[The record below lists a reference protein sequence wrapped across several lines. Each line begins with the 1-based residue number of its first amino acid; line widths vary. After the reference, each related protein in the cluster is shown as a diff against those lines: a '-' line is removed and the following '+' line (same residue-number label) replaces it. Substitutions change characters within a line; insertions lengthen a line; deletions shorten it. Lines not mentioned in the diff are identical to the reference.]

1 MVLSKMNGPDL
12 MKRFFWFWK
21 YHVDSFYWLIS
32 KLIPWTLSF
41 WINEIHAQE
50 CLGASMII
58 KLTTMFGLL
67 LFINGYLCFG
77 CKQGTLSSGHR
88 TILGIWGRQIP
99 LAICTTSTATLQLST
114 WHSVIVVGIA
124 ELGSSFWTSG
134 FSYFSLP
141 RCVLAMCLP
150 SFAISRSSVFARLAF
165 HSSCVTKRYVL
176 QRLGCFAKVR
186 MCLFPLCQVAAEAA
200 ALSSHVD
207 KTWWVRF
214 PGLTQLLSAQLWE
227 QSG

>member
-77 CKQGTLSSGHR
+77 CKQGTLSSGYR

-99 LAICTTSTATLQLST
+99 LAICTTSTATCSSAMPFCHHGGYSWAWLLLLNFRIFLFPSPTVCPCHVLASLCHFKQLC
-114 WHSVIVVGIA
+114 VCQA
-124 ELGSSFWTSG
+124 G
-134 FSYFSLP
+134 FSQQL
-141 RCVLAMCLP
+141 CDKEV
-150 SFAISRSSVFARLAF
+150 
-165 HSSCVTKRYVL
+165 
-176 QRLGCFAKVR
+176 CFAKVG
-186 MCLFPLCQVAAEAA
+186 MFW
-200 ALSSHVD
+200 
-207 KTWWVRF
+207 K
-214 PGLTQLLSAQLWE
+214 G
-227 QSG
+227 